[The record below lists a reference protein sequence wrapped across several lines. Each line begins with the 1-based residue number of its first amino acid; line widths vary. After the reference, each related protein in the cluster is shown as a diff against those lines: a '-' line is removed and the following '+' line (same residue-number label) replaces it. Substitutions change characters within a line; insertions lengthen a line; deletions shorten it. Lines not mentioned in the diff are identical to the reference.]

1 MQSRGVIIKT
11 IYFATKNAGKVT
23 TFSKVM
29 SKYGIKVVQVP
40 LEIPEPRSDD
50 VEEIAKEKVRY
61 AFKEIGKP
69 CVALDAGFYIGSL
82 NGFPKAFVNFA
93 LSTIGVEGI
102 LRLLS
107 GKSRE
112 CEFRHCLAYM
122 DGKSKGPIRF
132 RSDVRGRLT
141 NRKMGKLK
149 SFTWSE
155 LSLVFKPEG
164 KSKTLAQM
172 PEKEYYSWIRDSDS
186 DKYYRD
192 FAKFFLK
199 RTAY

>member
-1 MQSRGVIIKT
+1 MSR
-11 IYFATKNAGKVT
+11 
-23 TFSKVM
+23 
-29 SKYGIKVVQVP
+29 YGIKVVQVP
-40 LEIPEPRSDD
+40 LDIPEPRSED
-50 VEEIAKEKVRY
+50 VEEIAKEKVRF

-69 CVALDAGFYIGSL
+69 VVALDAGFYIDSL

-93 LSTIGVEGI
+93 LSTIGVNGI
-102 LRLLS
+102 LRLLD
-107 GKSRE
+107 GKDRS

-122 DGKSKGPIRF
+122 DKGTKGPVFF
-132 RSDVRGRLT
+132 RSDVKGRIT
-141 NRKMGKLK
+141 KRKMGKLK

-164 KSKTLAQM
+164 KTKTLAQM
-172 PEKEYYSWIRDSDS
+172 PEDEYYSWIKDSDS